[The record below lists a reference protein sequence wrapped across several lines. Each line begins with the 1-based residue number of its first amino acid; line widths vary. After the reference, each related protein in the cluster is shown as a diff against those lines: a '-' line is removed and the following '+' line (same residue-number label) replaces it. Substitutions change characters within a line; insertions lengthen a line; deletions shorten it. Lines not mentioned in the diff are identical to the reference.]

1 MRQNTH
7 RGKGGLFKSRSR
19 RYNVWADESLLF
31 HLWVDGEPVPWCVP
45 KVARFGGEVPT
56 PRRVAMK
63 GWQAAI
69 VKTVE
74 YHRTEAPFRMASFDP
89 LDGPLSCRLFFILPR
104 PKSRKKSEVWA
115 ETKADLDNLC
125 KAVHDA
131 LQRCGVMTN
140 DSRIV
145 ELHAA
150 KAWTP
155 HSGPNVMP
163 SGVRIEIRR
172 PPATFEDTY
181 VRNERSRTWGE

>member
-1 MRQNTH
+1 M
-7 RGKGGLFKSRSR
+7 
-19 RYNVWADESLLF
+19 WADESLLF
-31 HLWVDGEPVPWCVP
+31 HLWVDGEPVPWSVP

-56 PRRVAMK
+56 PRRLAMK
-63 GWQAAI
+63 AWQGQVIETFERAQ
-69 VKTVE
+69 
-74 YHRTEAPFRMASFDP
+74 EARNRKEFTA

-131 LQRCGVMTN
+131 LQRCGVLAN

-181 VRNERSRTWGE
+181 TRNERSTTWDE

>member
-1 MRQNTH
+1 
-7 RGKGGLFKSRSR
+7 
-19 RYNVWADESLLF
+19 VWADESLLF

-56 PRRVAMK
+56 PRRLAMK
-63 GWQAAI
+63 AWQQSI
-69 VKTVE
+69 IDTWDYRQSMTTMIFE
-74 YHRTEAPFRMASFDP
+74 P

-104 PKSRKKSEVWA
+104 PKARKKSEVWA

-155 HSGPNVMP
+155 HSGSNVMP
-163 SGVRIEIRR
+163 SGVRIELRR

-181 VRNERSRTWGE
+181 VRNERSKTWGE

>member
-1 MRQNTH
+1 MQRNTL
-7 RGKGGLFKSRSR
+7 RGKGGRFKPRSR
-19 RYNVWADESLLF
+19 RYHVWADESLLF

-56 PRRVAMK
+56 PRRQAMK
-63 GWQAAI
+63 AWQLAI
-69 VKTVE
+69 MQTVE
-74 YHRTEAPFRMASFDP
+74 ANRAALPKRPWAP
-89 LDGPLSCRLFFILPR
+89 LDGPLACRLFFVLPR
-104 PKSRKKSEVWA
+104 PHSRKKSEVWA

-131 LQRCGVMTN
+131 LQRCGVLAN

-155 HSGPNVMP
+155 HGGPNALP
-163 SGVRIEIRR
+163 SGVRVELRR
-172 PPATFEDTY
+172 PPATLEDTY
-181 VRNERSRTWGE
+181 TRNERIK

>member
-1 MRQNTH
+1 M
-7 RGKGGLFKSRSR
+7 
-19 RYNVWADESLLF
+19 WADESLLF

-63 GWQAAI
+63 AWQGEI
-69 VKTVE
+69 IKTVE
-74 YHRTEAPFRMASFDP
+74 YHRHELKRPAPEP

-104 PKSRKKSEVWA
+104 PKARKKSEVWA

-131 LQRCGVMTN
+131 LQRCGVLHN

-145 ELHAA
+145 ELRAA
-150 KAWTP
+150 KAWSP

-163 SGVRIEIRR
+163 TGVRIELRR
-172 PPATFEDTY
+172 PPAVLDETY
-181 VRNERSRTWGE
+181 TRNERIYTWDE

>member
-1 MRQNTH
+1 MRQNTL
-7 RGKGGLFKSRSR
+7 RGKGGLFKSRTR

-31 HLWVDGEPVPWCVP
+31 HLWVDGEPVPWSVP

-56 PRRVAMK
+56 PRRLAMK
-63 GWQAAI
+63 AWQGAI
-69 VKTVE
+69 IETHE
-74 YHRTEAPFRMASFDP
+74 RAQEARNRKEFTA

-131 LQRCGVMTN
+131 LQRCGVLAN

-155 HSGPNVMP
+155 HGGPNVLP

-172 PPATFEDTY
+172 PPAVLDETY
-181 VRNERSRTWGE
+181 TRNERIYTWPE